1 MSFCMCFESAYAEL
15 NFSGPGENGKRGK
28 MDFNVFVDNIVALL
42 KEKMGEDYEIKVTK
56 VVKNNDIHLTGVIMM
71 KKADSVSPTIYL
83 EELYQEY
90 CAGTDI
96 QEIVDKIAELYE
108 AQLRDIKLD
117 MNFFS
122 DFKYVKGRIFHKII
136 HYEKN
141 KKLLED
147 VPHFKWCDLAVVF
160 YYAMEEEILGK
171 ASVLIHN
178 NHLDMWEQSVD
189 ALYRIAQENM
199 RRSMPEMLVPM
210 WELIESI
217 TGGRSEGAED
227 IRMYV
232 LTNRDKLYGASA
244 MLYSD
249 KIRELADK
257 LQSDLLILPSSVHEV
272 LLLPDDREKE
282 YDFYRRMVEEVNT
295 TQVEPEEILSYSLYR
310 YVREKAEI
318 EEIIV

>member
-1 MSFCMCFESAYAEL
+1 MSFCMYFESAYAEL

-28 MDFNVFVDNIVALL
+28 MDFNVFVEKIVALL
-42 KEKMGEDYEIKVTK
+42 KEKMGEDYDIKVTK
-56 VVKNNDIHLTGVIMM
+56 VVKNNDIHLTGIIMM
-71 KKADSVSPTIYL
+71 KKSDSVSPTIYL
-83 EELYQEY
+83 EELYQEH

-122 DFKYVKGRIFHKII
+122 DFKYVKSRIFHKII

-160 YYAMEEEILGK
+160 YYAMEEEILGR

-178 NHLDMWEQSVD
+178 NHLDMWGQSVD
-189 ALYRIAQENM
+189 ALYQIAQENM

-210 WELIESI
+210 WELIDSI

-227 IRMYV
+227 IRLYV

-249 KIRELADK
+249 KISELADK
-257 LQSDLLILPSSVHEV
+257 LQSNLLILPSSIHEV

-282 YDFYRRMVEEVNT
+282 YDFYRQMVEEVNT

-310 YVREKAEI
+310 YDREKAEI
-318 EEIIV
+318 EEINV